1 MIRNPSP
8 LGIFLRRALRA
19 CLLGVSSVAC
29 NAHACDSSAD
39 DFNLEEVAPG
49 VFVHQGRHVGI
60 DDATRGDSANIG
72 FVVGKDCV
80 AVIDTGGS
88 LATGQALRAQI
99 KSRTHTPICFVI
111 NTHAHF
117 DHVLGNAAF
126 VGDHP
131 QFVGHANLAAV
142 LAASREYFLERF
154 GVELQGAPAPQII
167 APDLAVVA
175 DQALD
180 LGARSLRLVA
190 HPVAHSTADLTV
202 LDLATST
209 LWAGDLLFVERLP
222 VLDGQLKGWQ
232 DWMDKAAGETYAQV
246 IPGHGPRVVHWPSAL
261 GAQQRYLTSL
271 SATVATALQKGTFL
285 EEVMAAGVHADLDEW
300 QVPGAHA
307 RNLSKVYRE
316 MEWQ

>member
-1 MIRNPSP
+1 M
-8 LGIFLRRALRA
+8 
-19 CLLGVSSVAC
+19 LGVFSVAC
-29 NAHACDSSAD
+29 NEHACDSSAD

-202 LDLATST
+202 LDRIKTST
-209 LWAGDLLFVERLP
+209 AFGYNIFATNSPYWEERIRSI
-222 VLDGQLKGWQ
+222 
-232 DWMDKAAGETYAQV
+232 T
-246 IPGHGPRVVHWPSAL
+246 PST
-261 GAQQRYLTSL
+261 R
-271 SATVATALQKGTFL
+271 
-285 EEVMAAGVHADLDEW
+285 H
-300 QVPGAHA
+300 
-307 RNLSKVYRE
+307 
-316 MEWQ
+316 